1 MTFSLFG
8 PIWRFSETHAWPGA
22 KGIFIGSWIFWGH
35 RGEEK
40 YLMPIKTKDPRQMLT
55 PAVIAALEP
64 GERP

>member
-1 MTFSLFG
+1 MTFLLLG
-8 PIWRFSETHAWPGA
+8 PIRRCSETRAWPGA
-22 KGIFIGSWIFWGH
+22 KGIFIGIWIFRGH

-55 PAVIAALEP
+55 PAVIVALEP